1 MCGAVKM
8 AIDIKKIA
16 NNLSRLPLKIRN
28 KTAIIKKEIPLV
40 NHDLR

>member
-8 AIDIKKIA
+8 AIDIKKMA
-16 NNLSRLPLKIRN
+16 NNLSKLPLKTTN
-28 KTAIIKKEIPLV
+28 KSPIIKNDKPFV